1 MIWTDKVPTYGD
13 MVRIKVKFYYHYG
26 IFKDENTIIQFGL
39 PDNGNTPPDEI
50 SVISTD
56 IATFSNGEF
65 VECGEPDREEKKR
78 RHTPLKAVE
87 LATSRLGERGYN
99 ILNNNCE
106 HFANECYFGEKKSF
120 LDDVRAKIRTK
131 LNIQKEE

>member
-1 MIWTDKVPTYGD
+1 MIWTDKAPEFGD
-13 MVRIKVKFYYHYG
+13 IVRIKVKFYYHYG
-26 IFKDENTIIQFGL
+26 IFIDEGDIIQFGL
-39 PDNGNTPPDEI
+39 PDNEGTHPDEI

-56 IATFSNGEF
+56 ISTFSMGGF
-65 VECGEPDREEKKR
+65 IECGLPDREEKKR
-78 RHTPLKAVE
+78 RHSPEKTVE

-120 LDDVRAKIRTK
+120 LDDVRAKIRQKINTK
-131 LNIQKEE
+131 